1 MKPRRT
7 VAALLILAACSGL
20 QGCSKG
26 WPAFRHDALR
36 TGNQFHKS
44 RLSDPTKVTSLH
56 IVWTFNAP
64 GGQGFF
70 ASPVVHKGKVF
81 IGNGNGFLYA
91 LNADTGAVIWQYPP
105 SGGQALTSTF
115 TCNPSSFGIASS
127 ATVTKIGGTEAVIFG
142 APDRSSGAHLGD
154 GHLFA
159 LNAQTGALIWES
171 PVLSRITG
179 NGFNDFHEQIGYS
192 SPLVFNGHVYIGI
205 GDHCDNPIQNGRVV
219 SVQLA
224 NGAIDPAFSY
234 VSTSTRGGGVWTSP
248 AALDDIYVTTGN
260 TANGNATQPAVNHGL
275 SLLRLDRNT
284 GNIVWQHQP
293 VPYAL
298 DDDPDWAAGAAVM
311 LTSCGTLAVSQQ
323 KDGWAWSVETATGHV
338 RWGFPTGPWVT
349 GGFHT
354 GDGTFHG
361 DTDYKRPGAAWGDVY
376 VASVGG
382 LQTTTNLS
390 AGYSRLHAL
399 NVCAPE
405 NRRIRWLKDV
415 PATSGGF
422 YYRLGPPTINNG
434 IVFVGTS
441 QGHLVVIGDPSLV
454 PPVGYRCSNPAV
466 PFAICQILGS
476 LGSVVRLVPD
486 PAVLKDID
494 LPGSG
499 GFFGEPALVGDR
511 VFIAGVGGK
520 VFMLDVDP

>member
-7 VAALLILAACSGL
+7 VAALVILAACSGL

-26 WPAFRHDALR
+26 WPAFRHDGLR

-44 RLSDPTKVTSLH
+44 RLSDPTKVTNLH

-64 GGQGFF
+64 GGRGFF

-234 VSTSTRGGGVWTSP
+234 VSTSARGGGVWTSP
-248 AALDDIYVTTGN
+248 A
-260 TANGNATQPAVNHGL
+260 
-275 SLLRLDRNT
+275 
-284 GNIVWQHQP
+284 
-293 VPYAL
+293 AL

-338 RWGFPTGPWVT
+338 RWGFPTGPWAT

-399 NVCAPE
+399 N
-405 NRRIRWLKDV
+405 
-415 PATSGGF
+415 
-422 YYRLGPPTINNG
+422 
-434 IVFVGTS
+434 
-441 QGHLVVIGDPSLV
+441 
-454 PPVGYRCSNPAV
+454 
-466 PFAICQILGS
+466 
-476 LGSVVRLVPD
+476 
-486 PAVLKDID
+486 
-494 LPGSG
+494 
-499 GFFGEPALVGDR
+499 
-511 VFIAGVGGK
+511 
-520 VFMLDVDP
+520 